1 MLPMRLS
8 VLAGGTACALWFA
21 SANALAQAFP
31 GPGDPSCSASAPG
44 QACAGSARAGRCE
57 EPRLPGARPDREC
70 VRELR
75 LREERLRDERVHEQR
90 LRDERIHE
98 QRLHD
103 ERVHEQRLHDERVH
117 EQRVHDERVREDR
130 LRARHR

>member
-8 VLAGGTACALWFA
+8 VLAGSTACALWFA

-31 GPGDPSCSASAPG
+31 ATGEPSCSASASLR
-44 QACAGSARAGRCE
+44 ACAGFARSRPCE
-57 EPRLPGARPDREC
+57 EARLLGARPDHEC

-75 LREERLRDERVHEQR
+75 LRQERLRDERIREQRLHDERVHEQR

-103 ERVHEQRLHDERVH
+103 EN
-117 EQRVHDERVREDR
+117 VREDR